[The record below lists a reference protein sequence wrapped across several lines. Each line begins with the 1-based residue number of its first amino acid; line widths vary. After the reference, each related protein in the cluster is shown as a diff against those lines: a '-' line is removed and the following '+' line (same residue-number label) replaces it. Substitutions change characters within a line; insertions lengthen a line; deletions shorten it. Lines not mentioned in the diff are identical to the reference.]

1 MKRIILFLTAWLLA
15 ACSVSAQSARTLT
28 LEQCYDLLAKT
39 SPLAQQKALTITA
52 GNLAEKNLN
61 LKWLPQADLNGQATY
76 QSDVTSVPI
85 KLPNLAIDEPSKDQ
99 YKGTL
104 DLVQPVFDG
113 GVTGTQKKI
122 QRATTN
128 IESQKVE
135 VDLYQLRSRVNTY
148 FFTALLM
155 DENIR
160 IMELTKADLENN
172 IRKVS
177 AQAANGIA
185 TNSNVDVLKA
195 ELLKVSQRIIEY
207 QANRKSAIE
216 MLDVL
221 TGSPIDAHTSFVKP
235 AMLADKDETISRPE
249 LKLFDYQKQQFRL
262 QSRLIQAKANP
273 KVSLFG
279 TGGYGR
285 PALNMLKNEFQWY
298 YLGGVKLSIPITGQF
313 TRQREMKVMR
323 MQEQIVEKQREAFLS
338 NNRQLQVQ
346 QKNELE
352 KYGQLIGSDAEI
364 VGLRTKIKENASVR
378 LANGIITSSDYIT
391 ELNAE
396 NQAMLAQK
404 LHEVQWLQ
412 AQYNYKLIIGK

>member
-1 MKRIILFLTAWLLA
+1 
-15 ACSVSAQSARTLT
+15 
-28 LEQCYDLLAKT
+28 
-39 SPLAQQKALTITA
+39 
-52 GNLAEKNLN
+52 
-61 LKWLPQADLNGQATY
+61 
-76 QSDVTSVPI
+76 
-85 KLPNLAIDEPSKDQ
+85 
-99 YKGTL
+99 
-104 DLVQPVFDG
+104 
-113 GVTGTQKKI
+113 
-122 QRATTN
+122 
-128 IESQKVE
+128 
-135 VDLYQLRSRVNTY
+135 
-148 FFTALLM
+148 
-155 DENIR
+155 
-160 IMELTKADLENN
+160 
-172 IRKVS
+172 
-177 AQAANGIA
+177 
-185 TNSNVDVLKA
+185 A
-195 ELLKVSQRIIEY
+195 ELLKVSQRIIES

-216 MLDVL
+216 MREVL
-221 TGSPIDAHTSFVKP
+221 TGSPIDAHASFVKP

>member
-216 MLDVL
+216 MLEVL
-221 TGSPIDAHTSFVKP
+221 TGSPIDTHASFVKP

>member
-1 MKRIILFLTAWLLA
+1 MKRIILFLTSWLLA

-216 MLDVL
+216 MLEVL
-221 TGSPIDAHTSFVKP
+221 TGSPIDTHASFVKP

>member
-1 MKRIILFLTAWLLA
+1 
-15 ACSVSAQSARTLT
+15 
-28 LEQCYDLLAKT
+28 
-39 SPLAQQKALTITA
+39 
-52 GNLAEKNLN
+52 
-61 LKWLPQADLNGQATY
+61 
-76 QSDVTSVPI
+76 
-85 KLPNLAIDEPSKDQ
+85 
-99 YKGTL
+99 
-104 DLVQPVFDG
+104 
-113 GVTGTQKKI
+113 
-122 QRATTN
+122 
-128 IESQKVE
+128 
-135 VDLYQLRSRVNTY
+135 
-148 FFTALLM
+148 
-155 DENIR
+155 
-160 IMELTKADLENN
+160 
-172 IRKVS
+172 
-177 AQAANGIA
+177 
-185 TNSNVDVLKA
+185 
-195 ELLKVSQRIIEY
+195 
-207 QANRKSAIE
+207 
-216 MLDVL
+216 
-221 TGSPIDAHTSFVKP
+221 
-235 AMLADKDETISRPE
+235 MLADKDDTISRPE

-285 PALNMLKNEFQWY
+285 PGLNMLKYDFQWY
-298 YLGGVKLSIPITGQF
+298 YLGVVKLSIPITGQF